1 MFTKIFKGRLW
12 IKRVLLNVVPKRNFQ
27 LIKKK
32 KKTSVIYFLSFFFF
46 HLKTLI
52 AGMQSSEQL
61 KEKVKWVNSG
71 CVNSD
76 LFYIRITQTAVIC
89 LKNHPIYAKKTMYLL
104 SVCLSHVGKCF
115 HCVAFSL
122 LFPVVEGLISYL
134 VTHRANFI

>member
-32 KKTSVIYFLSFFFF
+32 NFSHLLSFFFF

-89 LKNHPIYAKKTMYLL
+89 LKNHPIYAKKIMYLL
-104 SVCLSHVGKCF
+104 SLCLSHVGKCF